1 MLKSIQNISAFLD
14 EIKEGKASWRWALRT
29 FYLLLFVAL
38 FANFIAN
45 DKPYLCSYQGEWHAP
60 IFKELSVDA
69 GLSQWPVEHINTRWY
84 KLDLDWA
91 FWPPVHYSAQQ
102 YDRTNR
108 STGPFSTQK
117 VRNNWFRHWL
127 GTNQD
132 GQDVLAGMVWG
143 ARIALVIGFGA
154 AFMAGLIGIFLGAFA
169 GFFGDTDYQVSRS
182 QLIGTI
188 IGMLTGLFFG
198 FIARQHL
205 WSSNDRVSFMLGG
218 LALFFT
224 ITYST
229 SYLFKKLTLGKWG
242 RQKIALPLDNLIMRL
257 IETLNALPGL
267 LLLLSMVAIIP
278 RASILSVILIL
289 GFLSWTGIA
298 RFVRGELLRIRSL
311 EYIQAAKTLGLSST
325 RILWR
330 HALPNAMGPVFVSLT
345 FAVAGAIIV
354 EASLSFLGIGMP
366 EDVISWGSLL
376 SDSRITSEAWWLAI
390 FPGLAISST
399 IIMLYTLGEAF
410 STLRK

>member
-1 MLKSIQNISAFLD
+1 MFKSIQKISIFLKK
-14 EIKEGKASWRWALRT
+14 IKEGKTSWRWALRT
-29 FYLLLFVAL
+29 FYLFIFVAL

-45 DKPYLCSYQGEWHAP
+45 DKPYFCSYKNQWYAP
-60 IFKELSVDA
+60 VFKEISVHT
-69 GLSQWPVEHINTRWY
+69 GLSQWPAELVNTRWY

-91 FWPPVHYSAQQ
+91 FWPPVHYSATQN
-102 YDRTNR
+102 DRLNR
-108 STGPFSTQK
+108 SSGPFDEQN

-132 GQDVLAGMVWG
+132 GQDVLAGMIWG
-143 ARIALVIGFGA
+143 ARIALLIGFGA
-154 AFMAGLIGIFLGAFA
+154 AFLAGIIGVFLGALA
-169 GFFGDTDYQVSRS
+169 GFFGDIDYSISRS
-182 QLIGTI
+182 QLLGVIL
-188 IGMLTGLFFG
+188 GMVVGLFLG

-205 WSSNDRVSFMLGG
+205 WFSNERISFMTGG
-218 LALFFT
+218 LALFFM
-224 ITYST
+224 ISYSG
-229 SYLFKKLTLGKWG
+229 SYLFKKLRFGAWG
-242 RQKIALPLDNLIMRL
+242 QRKIAIPLDNLIMRL

-267 LLLLSMVAIIP
+267 LLLLSIVAIMP
-278 RASILSVILIL
+278 RPSILSVILIL

-311 EYIQAAKTLGLSST
+311 EYIEAAKTLGFDSK

-330 HALPNAMGPVFVSLT
+330 HALPNAMAPVFVSLT

-366 EDVISWGSLL
+366 EDIVSWGSLL
-376 SDSRITSEAWWLAI
+376 SDARETSKAWWLAI
-390 FPGLAISST
+390 FPGIAISST

-410 STLRK
+410 STARK